1 MRNWPRSPKGHGPRT
16 EFAHLELAAL
26 DGSALTAT
34 GWAVPVRWDGTCA
47 DLPAGFTGT
56 LVRALDNLDEN
67 ATPNTLVICAA
78 QIHPGL
84 QRTGLAAR
92 LLNAFIDLAPGYG
105 LDSVI
110 VPLRPTLKHRYPL
123 TPISAYAGWTRNDGQ
138 PLDPWLRTHLRMGA
152 TVLSPIQVSQTMTGT
167 VVEWETWTG
176 LVLPDSGTYV
186 IDGGLSTLT
195 IDTETDQ
202 GIYQEPGIWLRH
214 R

>member
-1 MRNWPRSPKGHGPRT
+1 
-16 EFAHLELAAL
+16 
-26 DGSALTAT
+26 
-34 GWAVPVRWDGTCA
+34 
-47 DLPAGFTGT
+47 
-56 LVRALDNLDEN
+56 VRALDNLDEN